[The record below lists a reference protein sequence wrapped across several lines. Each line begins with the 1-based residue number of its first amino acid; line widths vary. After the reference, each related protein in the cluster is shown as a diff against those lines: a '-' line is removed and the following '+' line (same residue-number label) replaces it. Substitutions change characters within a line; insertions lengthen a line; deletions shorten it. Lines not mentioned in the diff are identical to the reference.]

1 MENMKPELTVIMPT
15 YNRSSI
21 VAKCLAAFAS
31 QTVPPDRFEVIVS
44 DDGSNDDTQAVATA
58 WVHASCK
65 SAKSPP
71 FKVIYLHQENKGA
84 NAARNHAVEKA
95 SGRLLLFINDDT
107 IATPDMIKEH
117 IKTHE
122 EYPDENVS
130 VLGKVTISPY
140 IPYSPF
146 ARLHLD
152 SGYAIFK
159 GKRELDWRAFF
170 TCNVSVKKSLLTPS
184 GGTRPA
190 MLFEERIRYHEDLE
204 LSQRLDK
211 YGFKVIYNPAALGYH
226 DHYLTEKEYLNT
238 AAKEGKAIAIWYKIA
253 PHLHKEIASLGFP
266 PAASIMKKAYYA
278 SANMVVNSF
287 TRPLILRAA
296 RLLLEK
302 NEDAALKLY
311 AKLFQ
316 SLKREEIRKEMKK
329 EL

>member
-1 MENMKPELTVIMPT
+1 M
-15 YNRSSI
+15 SA
-21 VAKCLAAFAS
+21 AKDS
-31 QTVPPDRFEVIVS
+31 
-44 DDGSNDDTQAVATA
+44 
-58 WVHASCK
+58 
-65 SAKSPP
+65 P
-71 FKVIYLHQENKGA
+71 FKVVYLHQENKGA

-107 IATPDMIKEH
+107 IATPEMIKEH

-130 VLGKVTISPY
+130 VLGKVTISPQ

-152 SGYAIFK
+152 AAYARWT
-159 GKRELDWRAFF
+159 GKIELDWRAFY
-170 TCNVSVKKSLLTPS
+170 TCNVSVKKSLLMPV
-184 GGTRPA
+184 GGTSPA

-211 YGFKVIYNPAALGYH
+211 YGFKVLYNPAALGYH
-226 DHYLTEKEYLNT
+226 DHFLTEQEYLNT

-253 PHLHKEIASLGFP
+253 PHLRGELALLGFP
-266 PAASIMKKAYYA
+266 STSSLPKKTYYA
-278 SANMVVNSF
+278 AADMVVNRI
-287 TRPLILRAA
+287 TRPLILQAA
-296 RLLLEK
+296 RLLLNK

-316 SLKREEIRKEMKK
+316 SLKREEIRREMKK
-329 EL
+329 GL